1 MIELHVIGAGPAY
14 SNVPGSVGSAYLIR
28 SGDKGLVLDLGQGTF
43 PGLAAAFDPRLLSA
57 VLISHLHPDHFIDLI
72 PLRHYLRRPE
82 LQPTPPVRL
91 LAPAGIADRVDG
103 VFGEPGFTAAALGVE
118 RLEPGAVALDGFRV
132 EVARV
137 THAGESCAFRVADSE
152 TGPGVVY
159 SGDCADAAGLR
170 PLVRAGDVLLCEAT
184 LGPGPVP
191 PGMPHLD
198 GPTVGALAAESRAS
212 HVVVTHVRL
221 GCDLDATLASVRA
234 VFPGAV
240 SLAVPGFR
248 TVV

>member
-14 SNVPGSVGSAYLIR
+14 SNVPGSVGAAYLIR
-28 SGDKGLVLDLGQGTF
+28 SGVRGVVLDLGQGTF

-57 VLISHLHPDHFIDLI
+57 VAISHLHPDHFIDLM

-82 LQPTPPVRL
+82 LQPTPLVRL
-91 LAPAGIADRVDG
+91 LAPAGIADRIDG
-103 VFGEPGFTAAALGVE
+103 VYGEPGFTAAAFGVE
-118 RLEPGAVALDGFRV
+118 ALEPGVIELDGFRV

-137 THAGESCAFRVADSE
+137 THAGESCAFRVSDSE
-152 TGPGVVY
+152 AGPGVVY
-159 SGDCADAAGLR
+159 SGDCGDAAGLR

-191 PGMPHLD
+191 SGMQHLD
-198 GPTVGALAAESRAS
+198 GPTVGALAADAGPG

-234 VFPGAV
+234 RYSGAV